1 MEEEHEFEKPLTKSD
16 LTNLIFLEFGIDLR
30 YTEAFTIEYDYKKYE
45 TGVYIKSKGLA
56 MQYPINE
63 SDEEFLSDEDDES
76 DYEDEEFE

>member
-30 YTEAFTIEYDYKKYE
+30 YTEAFTIECDYKKYE

-63 SDEEFLSDEDDES
+63 SDEEFLSDED
-76 DYEDEEFE
+76 EDEEFE